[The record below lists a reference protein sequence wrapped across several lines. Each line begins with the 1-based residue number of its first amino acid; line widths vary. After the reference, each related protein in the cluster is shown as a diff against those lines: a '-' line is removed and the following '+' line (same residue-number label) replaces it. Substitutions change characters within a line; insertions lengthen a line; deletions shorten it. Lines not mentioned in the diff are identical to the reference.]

1 MFRRSVLMLGLVV
14 VLSQVA
20 APGTAIA
27 QMAGL
32 GRING
37 VVVDEEGTPLEGVQ
51 IQTKTALGAAI
62 GAKSNAKGDWVVP
75 GLGKGLWEVDFTKDG
90 YRPVKAKVTLTAELA
105 RTEPIKIMLKKP

>member
-1 MFRRSVLMLGLVV
+1 MLGLVV
-14 VLSQVA
+14 GLSQVA

-37 VVVDEEGTPLEGVQ
+37 VVVDEGGTPIEGVQ
-51 IQTKTALGAAI
+51 VHTKTVAGAAI
-62 GAKSNAKGDWVVP
+62 EAKSNAKGDWVVP

-90 YRPVKAKVTLTAELA
+90 YRSVKAKVTLSTELA
-105 RTEPIKIMLKKP
+105 RSVPIKIMLKKP